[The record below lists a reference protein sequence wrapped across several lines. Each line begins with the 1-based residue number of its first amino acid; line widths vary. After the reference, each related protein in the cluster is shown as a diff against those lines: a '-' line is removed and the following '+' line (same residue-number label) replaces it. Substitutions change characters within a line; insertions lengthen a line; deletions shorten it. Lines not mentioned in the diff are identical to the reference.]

1 MLALLAFTKKD
12 PGGYAEIGSRLQRI
26 IADPKVQRLQEVT
39 VSRLPVERPEE
50 WRRVLE
56 DISGTHG
63 IRVDE
68 INEGA
73 VKIGWREYCEA

>member
-1 MLALLAFTKKD
+1 MLAQPAFTKKD
-12 PGGYAEIGSRLQRI
+12 PGSYAEIGSRLQKI

-39 VSRLPVERPEE
+39 VSRLPDERPEE
-50 WRRVLE
+50 WRRVLD

-68 INEGA
+68 TDEAA